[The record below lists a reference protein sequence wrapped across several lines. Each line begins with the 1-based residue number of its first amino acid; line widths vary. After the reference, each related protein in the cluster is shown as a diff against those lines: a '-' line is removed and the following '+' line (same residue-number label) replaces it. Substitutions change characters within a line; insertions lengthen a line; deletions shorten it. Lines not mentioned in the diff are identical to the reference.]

1 MSTNRKI
8 FQAISIVLI
17 LSMLL
22 SGFPLPSA
30 SAQGGDGVKR
40 QVNAQSGRV
49 SFIGPESGRE
59 LPAARAL
66 GLAHRPQDPGLAL
79 AKRFAPEFG
88 IQNPERDLSEM
99 KKNRSSDGRVTVR
112 YQQTY
117 QGVPV
122 MGGELIVN
130 TNEDGDLYSMSGEV
144 SPDLSLQTQPT
155 IDSAQA
161 VDAVLQAMAKW
172 YQASAEDFVATEP
185 ELWVFD
191 ESLLKQ
197 SDRPA
202 ELVWRLEATAKDNA
216 LPVRELALV
225 NAEKGNISLHF
236 NQIDTAWHATGK
248 ISGTGG
254 SMTAALTPATP
265 AVLGSPLVDTHTA
278 NHGTSLPGLLLCNE
292 TQPTCTGGINTHADK
307 AHLYALGTYDLY
319 ATQHLRDSIDNAGMT
334 IVSTVRYR
342 NNYANAFWS
351 GSQMVYGDAY
361 GFPLADDVVAH
372 ELTHG
377 VTQYES
383 NLFYFYQSGAIN
395 ESFSDLWGEY
405 YDQTNGQGN
414 DAAGVKWLVG
424 ENITGLGAIRS
435 MKNPPQF
442 GDPDKMTSPYYVTN
456 VPYSYDYYWAP
467 DSGGVHSNS
476 GVNNKAV
483 FLMVDG
489 GAFNGK
495 TVAALGWE
503 KVGAIYYEVQ
513 TNLLASGSDYSDLY
527 YALQQACVNL
537 IGQHGIVAEDCAQVK
552 KALDAVQMNSQP
564 LPGFNPDAAYC
575 PAGMETDPSL
585 SLFADDF
592 ESGEGNW
599 TRQNQFYHSS
609 EYASSGVHMMYGN
622 DGATNALSTLRLL
635 PTVAIPTGKTFLR
648 FEHAFGF
655 EYFIN
660 SSGAYFWDGGLLEY
674 SANGGAWKDAGA
686 LFSGGQN
693 YTGAIVYYPYPG
705 GNPLGGRSGF
715 VGDSHGY
722 VSSRFNLSSLA
733 GKNVAFRWRMGT
745 DEVFSYLGWVID
757 DVEIYTCVP
766 IPPIPTLESPANT
779 ALLTNYAAPLLNW
792 SNTLAGLDHYQVQV
806 ATDNTFAAPLY
817 DDDTLAVSEFQFPA
831 DLTPDTQ
838 YFWRV
843 RSLNYLNTARGWSK
857 VFSFRA
863 AILPPTLT
871 APDDAAS
878 LTHLRPFFDWDDV
891 VGATGYK
898 IALSANSNMS
908 SPLFNVAAATS
919 EFLPPADLPANT
931 TLYWRVRAIGPNGPS
946 LWSAT
951 RSLLTGNPPSIP
963 NLVAPLENAPLK
975 DYTPLFDWSNS
986 TLPAGTTFK
995 HYELQV
1001 DDNSDFSLPEIN
1013 ISTTEGVRTE
1023 SSFTPLSP
1031 LASNTKYFWRVR
1043 AVNDVAGISH
1053 FSGWSAV
1060 RSFRAAMLPP
1070 TLLLPADTSTVTDTR
1085 KPLFDWDDVP
1095 GAATYKIQISTDA
1108 AFGTFLVN
1116 LTTPDATSAFTP
1128 AANLPN
1134 NTTLH
1139 WRVRANG
1146 PNGPSAWSKFSFTLQ
1161 VP

>member
-1 MSTNRKI
+1 MLTLNNVTLSSNHGGLGGGIYNYYGTVVLKNTLI
-8 FQAISIVLI
+8 GNNDGTAGPDCYGVINSADHSLISATASCQVLGGQGNLFNI
-17 LSMLL
+17 NPLL
-22 SGFPLPSA
+22 DTYN
-30 SAQGGDGVKR
+30 SAQGYY
-40 QVNAQSGRV
+40 
-49 SFIGPESGRE
+49 P
-59 LPAARAL
+59 
-66 GLAHRPQDPGLAL
+66 
-79 AKRFAPEFG
+79 
-88 IQNPERDLSEM
+88 
-99 KKNRSSDGRVTVR
+99 
-112 YQQTY
+112 
-117 QGVPV
+117 
-122 MGGELIVN
+122 
-130 TNEDGDLYSMSGEV
+130 
-144 SPDLSLQTQPT
+144 
-155 IDSAQA
+155 
-161 VDAVLQAMAKW
+161 
-172 YQASAEDFVATEP
+172 
-185 ELWVFD
+185 
-191 ESLLKQ
+191 LL
-197 SDRPA
+197 
-202 ELVWRLEATAKDNA
+202 
-216 LPVRELALV
+216 
-225 NAEKGNISLHF
+225 
-236 NQIDTAWHATGK
+236 
-248 ISGTGG
+248 
-254 SMTAALTPATP
+254 
-265 AVLGSPLVDTHTA
+265 LGSPAIDAGNPTTCLPTDQL
-278 NHGTSLPGLLLCNE
+278 GTTRPQGFACDIGAYEYDFNYSPALLLRTFNAGNLNVLPGILACDQTDL
-292 TQPTCTGGINTHADK
+292 TCVAGDNHAKK
-307 AHLYALGTYDLY
+307 AHQYAAGTYNFY
-319 ATQHLRDSIDNAGMT
+319 KTNFNRKSIDNNGLE
-334 IVSTVRYR
+334 ILSSVRYGT
-342 NNYANAFWS
+342 NYANAFWN
-351 GSQMVYGDAY
+351 GYMMIYGDKY

-383 NLFYFYQSGAIN
+383 NLFYFYQSGTIN

-405 YDQTNGQGN
+405 YDQSNGLGK
-414 DAAGVKWLVG
+414 DTAGVKWLLG
-424 ENITGLGAIRS
+424 ENITGLGAIRN

-442 GDPDKMTSPYYVTN
+442 GDPDKMSSPYY
-456 VPYSYDYYWAP
+456 YEGSSDG
-467 DSGGVHSNS
+467 GGVHSNS

-503 KVGAIYYEVQ
+503 KVGAIYYEAQ
-513 TNLLASGSDYSDLY
+513 ANLLASGSDYSDLY
-527 YALQQACVNL
+527 YALQQACTNL
-537 IGQHGIVAEDCAQVK
+537 IGQHGIVAGDCVQVK

-564 LPGFNPDAAYC
+564 ASNFNPDAPLC
-575 PAGMETDPSL
+575 PKNTMTDPSL
-585 SLFADDF
+585 TLLEDNL
-592 ESGEGNW
+592 ESGLGNW
-599 TRQNQFYHSS
+599 SMSGSPNIWSLQEGYAASATHMLYGDDSYDYNNSS
-609 EYASSGVHMMYGN
+609 
-622 DGATNALSTLRLL
+622 TTL
-635 PTVAIPTGKTFLR
+635 TTSISIPAGKTYLR
-648 FEHAFGF
+648 FKHAYLFD
-655 EYFIN
+655 YFIYQ
-660 SSGAYFWDGGLLEY
+660 GTPYYFDGGVLEY
-674 SANGGAWKDAGA
+674 SVNGGAWKDAKA
-686 LFSGGQN
+686 LFSGGKK
-693 YTGAIVYYPYPG
+693 YGGALYPSS
-705 GNPLGGRSGF
+705 GNPIGGRQAF

-722 VSSRFNLSSLA
+722 VSSRYNLSSLA
-733 GKNVAFRWRMGT
+733 GKTVNFRWRLGT
-745 DEVFSYLGWVID
+745 DSTIAFMGWFVD
-757 DVEIYTCVP
+757 DVQVYTCVGVP
-766 IPPIPTLESPANT
+766 VVPTLQIPANG
-779 ALLTNYAAPLLNW
+779 ALVTDYTPLLNW
-792 SNTLAGLDHYQVQV
+792 SDSTPALDHYQVQV